1 LSHAIEHGRVAVT
14 RLSNLSDVDKPLTG
28 VTAVQTLL
36 RLNRIHPL
44 KSQDDVHV
52 LDFANQVTDDEQEGF
67 RSALQDFVR
76 FYSLIAQIVDWGD
89 PDLERLYLYEITGQM
104 CGLLSVVTFDLGH
117 PHATTTRSL
126 HTLLAQRPDLASG
139 TLAALRNDLAEFCTH
154 PSRTGTKG
162 HP

>member
-1 LSHAIEHGRVAVT
+1 VAVT

-44 KSQDDVHV
+44 KSPDDV
-52 LDFANQVTDDEQEGF
+52 QEGF

-89 PDLERLYLYEITGQM
+89 PDLERLYLYEIAGQM